1 MNREDCYIINDKWE
15 IISEQVFEK
24 EVLKNKWVV
33 LGDSTRNNIIFDM
46 ISSDKICFICD
57 GNVSK
62 HDKTSNGVIVK
73 DWEIL
78 YDCKDICAITVLKD
92 YKFIKNKISKSS
104 IKNIYY
110 FIEKKEFDN
119 LYSKYSV
126 FAKEIENINNKC
138 TSNFKYVHFFLDE
151 KFVKLFY
158 EMLEDRFD
166 VSEHLF
172 VIYGLN
178 RSNKNDMYNNYTS
191 YLQWSKN
198 YENLLVFDDVYNIY
212 GLDYESELRKLTDI
226 LDKSEKIIFH
236 GEFLTNFIIG
246 FMEKNINYVE
256 EKGVWHQWADYPG
269 GSKIVENSISK
280 VLIKCA
286 YTTLIKVAMEQ
297 LKQLYPKERL
307 PKKIA
312 KTGPYIKRVIITP
325 QKEHKEKFNI
335 LVASSGNIC
344 NNINESFEKLY
355 KFRNENIN
363 VYAIFSYGDKDYIN
377 EAIEK
382 GKELFGEKFIVIQDY
397 LPYDEY
403 IELLSTI
410 DIYVNA
416 SQKGG
421 ASTIMKLFE
430 MGAKQYI
437 YEDSNVKKI
446 LDENGFKY
454 SYIDNIDN
462 ENFIEFISNSNR
474 KYNIDISKNSNDY
487 EEHVSGWRM
496 VFDKKN
502 NK

>member
-1 MNREDCYIINDKWE
+1 MNREACYIVNGKWE
-15 IISEQVFEK
+15 IISEQDFEK

-46 ISSDKICFICD
+46 ISSDKILFICD

-62 HDKTSNGVIVK
+62 HEKTSNGVIIK
-73 DWEIL
+73 DWEML
-78 YDCKDICAITVLKD
+78 YDCIDICAVTVLKD
-92 YKFIKNKISKSS
+92 YKFINSKISKNN
-104 IKNIYY
+104 IKNTYY

-119 LYSKYSV
+119 SYSKYSV
-126 FAKEIENINNKC
+126 FAKEIENINNRC
-138 TSNFKYVHFFLDE
+138 TRDFKYVHFFLDE

-158 EMLEDRFD
+158 NMLEDRFD

-178 RSNKNDMYNNYTS
+178 RSNKNDMYYNYDS
-191 YLQWSKN
+191 YLKWSKSYGN
-198 YENLLVFDDVYNIY
+198 ILVIDDVFNIY
-212 GLDYESELRKLTDI
+212 GLDYENELEKLTGI
-226 LDKSEKIIFH
+226 LDKCEKIIFH

-269 GSKIVENSISK
+269 GSKTIENSISK

-286 YTTLIKVAMEQ
+286 YTTLSKVAI
-297 LKQLYPKERL
+297 KQLRELYPVGNL
-307 PKKIA
+307 PNKIA
-312 KTGPYIKRVIITP
+312 EATPYIEKNIVV
-325 QKEHKEKFNI
+325 EACDKEKINI
-335 LVASSGNIC
+335 LIASSGSLY
-344 NNINESFEKLY
+344 NNINETFDKLY

-363 VYAIFSYGDKDYIN
+363 VYAIFSYGDKGYIN
-377 EAIEK
+377 EAIER

-403 IELLSTI
+403 IKLLSTM

-416 SQKGG
+416 SDRGG
-421 ASTIMKLFE
+421 LSTVMKLFE

-437 YEDSNVKKI
+437 CAKSNLKKV
-446 LDENGFKY
+446 LDVNDFKY

-462 ENFIEFISNSNR
+462 ESFSEFINNSYR
-474 KYNIDISKNSNDY
+474 KANMDISRNVNDY
-487 EEHVSGWRM
+487 EEYVRKWEK
-496 VFDKKN
+496 VLK
-502 NK
+502 